1 MTVYDLIE
9 LLDGLPD
16 ATKVRVA
23 PGLTPVGI
31 EYDEEEKVVIIMT
44 AESDEDGL
52 WDDHWDDDVVEED
65 L

>member
-23 PGLTPVGI
+23 SGLSPVGI

-52 WDDHWDDDVVEED
+52 WDDYWDDDVAEED
-65 L
+65 V